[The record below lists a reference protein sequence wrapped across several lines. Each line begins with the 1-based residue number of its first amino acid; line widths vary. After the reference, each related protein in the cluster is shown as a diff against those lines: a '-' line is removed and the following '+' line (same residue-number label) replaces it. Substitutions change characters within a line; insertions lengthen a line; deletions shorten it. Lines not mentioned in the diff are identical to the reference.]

1 MYSWV
6 IHYFDIHSIFTH
18 EQQIHAK
25 QLPPVQ
31 IRWVFCHPQDVPLR
45 LASNGIHH
53 LGSSNGGLYSG
64 GLYSGYI
71 YVYIYM
77 YIYIY
82 LYAPSKSY
90 LTDSDFKWVNHGKTI
105 IILLNW
111 GCHMFNQPYMEV
123 SIGFLEWGY
132 PEIIHFSIGFSILTR
147 LFHEININKPAM
159 GIPHFP
165 SRNPMTT
172 SPWVAAK
179 NPSGSR
185 CGAIQASTELLSWE
199 TGHGFGSGNGL
210 GMARYG

>member
-1 MYSWV
+1 MNNRY
-6 IHYFDIHSIFTH
+6 TN
-18 EQQIHAK
+18 AK

-31 IRWVFCHPQDVPLR
+31 IRWFFCHRQDVPLR

-64 GLYSGYI
+64 
-71 YVYIYM
+71 

-82 LYAPSKSY
+82 SQQKLFDY

-111 GCHMFNQPYMEV
+111 GCHMFNQPFMEV

-132 PEIIHFSIGFSILTR
+132 PEIIHFSIGFSIRTR
-147 LFHEININKPAM
+147 IFHEINQLWGSPIFLWNP
-159 GIPHFP
+159 
-165 SRNPMTT
+165 PMTT
-172 SPWVAAK
+172 SPWFAVK
-179 NPSGSR
+179 NPNWSSR

-199 TGHGFGSGNGL
+199 TVWTWL
-210 GMARYG
+210 WKWKWARYG